1 MTEQVIEPIRPR
13 DFACDG
19 EPQVM
24 PPCCCAER
32 SLLERLS
39 ARWFSEPMEG
49 FGRDAPPA
57 PPYDAMP
64 GPAWMAAGPVP
75 RLWLTFL
82 RSEVQLLD
90 DVIARD
96 GWPNFWHVLGVF
108 AWQQSC
114 VASIGVKV
122 IDSGVPTIR
131 LVRGEVNVPSA
142 YLDKPWQVGG
152 RVRIA
157 RALPGVQPWGLNTIL
172 QVLDHE
178 TRHWM
183 GSLYG
188 ARERDQHTPDPRDLM
203 GRQPHPRSMWTPYD
217 PRYGIYFGRSLRELN
232 WERSAIGPP
241 LTAA

>member
-1 MTEQVIEPIRPR
+1 MTEQVIEPIRPEG
-13 DFACDG
+13 FASDA
-19 EPQVM
+19 EPQEM
-24 PPCCCAER
+24 PPCRCAER
-32 SLLERLS
+32 NLLERLS
-39 ARWFSEPMEG
+39 ARWSYKPMPG
-49 FGRDAPPA
+49 FGDGAPPQ
-57 PPYDAMP
+57 PPS
-64 GPAWMAAGPVP
+64 AALDQGVLQSTYAP

-114 VASIGVKV
+114 IASIGVKV
-122 IDSGVPTIR
+122 IDAGVPTIR

-203 GRQPHPRSMWTPYD
+203 ARQPHPRSMWTPYD
-217 PRYGIYFGRSLRELN
+217 PRYGIYFGRSLRELQ
-232 WERSAIGPP
+232 WERSAIGPA

>member
-1 MTEQVIEPIRPR
+1 MTEQVIEPIRPEG
-13 DFACDG
+13 FASDA
-19 EPQVM
+19 EPQAV
-24 PPCCCAER
+24 PPCQCAKR
-32 SLLERLS
+32 GLLER
-39 ARWFSEPMEG
+39 WFGPKTLAG
-49 FGRDAPPA
+49 PPA
-57 PPYDAMP
+57 GILTEPV
-64 GPAWMAAGPVP
+64 AWAYRGGVSTALGV

-122 IDSGVPTIR
+122 IDAGVPTIR

-203 GRQPHPRSMWTPYD
+203 ARQPHPRSMWTPYD
-217 PRYGIYFGRSLRELN
+217 PRYGIYFGRSLRELQ
-232 WERSAIGPP
+232 WERSAIGPA